1 MQQYIH
7 GCTNVM
13 ADNTAKSVNDVALDH
28 YDELVQAVANVINDI
43 LRKLISHGIISL
55 DNKQLISNQ
64 GTDILKAECLLDK
77 FIFNRVGSGEDDV
90 FFTFLKILTETR
102 RCNSVVKKIYNDLG
116 KPIPDLLG

>member
-1 MQQYIH
+1 
-7 GCTNVM
+7 M
-13 ADNTAKSVNDVALDH
+13 AENTAKSVNDVALDN

-43 LRKLISHGIISL
+43 VRKLISHGIISI

-77 FIFNRVGSGEDDV
+77 FIFNRVGSGEDGV

-102 RCNSVVKKIYNDLG
+102 KCNSVVKKIYNDLG
-116 KPIPDLLG
+116 KPIPNLLG